1 MDKKRL
7 EYITTRYLEGKASP
21 EEEEELLR
29 ATESSPEWEAAFHRQ
44 TAGWNPLEHPDL
56 RMEQK
61 WNRLSALISGEAER
75 KKPAAPLLFVPR
87 TRFVS
92 VAAAIAVICLVSLTV
107 YWLTHTT
114 SETSPLSWQTLTAE
128 GADRSLTLPD
138 GSSVFLREGA
148 TLTYPAAFPSA
159 SREVRLAGEAFFEI
173 VPDVQQPFTVEAGGL
188 YVRVLGT
195 SFSVSAPERADT
207 VSVILVE
214 GKVGLNDR
222 QRKEIVRLSPD
233 QKADYSRKNGGYTV
247 ATVDSRRL
255 TSWRKGV
262 ITYDNASLPEIVRL
276 IEQTYHVSIAY
287 REDTT
292 QRFSGAFLKTQP
304 LGIVLEQT
312 EKLTGTPLTV
322 SP

>member
-1 MDKKRL
+1 MDRKRL
-7 EYITTRYLEGKASP
+7 EYITTRYLEGKASA

-29 ATESSPEWEAAFHRQ
+29 ATESSPEWEEAFHRQ
-44 TAGWNPLEHPDL
+44 TARWNPLERPDL
-56 RMEQK
+56 GMEQK
-61 WNRLSALISGEAER
+61 WNRLSALISGESETE
-75 KKPAAPLLFVPR
+75 KPTAPVLFVPH
-87 TRFVS
+87 TRFIS
-92 VAAAIAVICLVSLTV
+92 IAAAIAVICLISLTA
-107 YWLTHTT
+107 YWFTHTAPEAST
-114 SETSPLSWQTLTAE
+114 LSWQTLTAE
-128 GADRSLTLPD
+128 GSDRSLTLPD

-159 SREVRLAGEAFFEI
+159 SREVRLAGEAFFEV
-173 VPDVQQPFTVEAGGL
+173 VPNKQQPFTVETGGL

-195 SFSVSAPERADT
+195 SFSVCAPERADT

-214 GKVGLNDR
+214 GKVGLSDPD
-222 QRKEIVRLSPD
+222 RKEIVRLSPD
-233 QKADYSRKNGGYTV
+233 QKVDYSLQNKQYTV
-247 ATVDSRRL
+247 ATVDSKRL

-287 REDTT
+287 KEDTT

-304 LGIVLEQT
+304 LETVLEQT
-312 EKLTGTPLTV
+312 GKLTGTPLTV

>member
-7 EYITTRYLEGKASP
+7 EYITTRYLEGKASA

-29 ATESSPEWEAAFHRQ
+29 ATESSPEWEEAFHRQ
-44 TAGWNPLEHPDL
+44 TARWNPLERPDL
-56 RMEQK
+56 RVEEK
-61 WNRLSALISGEAER
+61 WNRLSGLISGKTDTE
-75 KKPAAPLLFVPR
+75 KPAAPVLFIPH
-87 TRFVS
+87 TRFIS
-92 VAAAIAVICLVSLTV
+92 IAAAIIVICLVSLTA
-107 YWLTHTT
+107 YWFTHTAHEP
-114 SETSPLSWQTLTAE
+114 SISWQTLTAE
-128 GADRSLTLPD
+128 GSDRSLTLPD

-159 SREVRLAGEAFFEI
+159 SREVWLAGEAFFEV
-173 VPDVQQPFTVEAGGL
+173 VPNKQQPFTVEAGGL

-195 SFSVSAPERADT
+195 SFSVCAPQQADT

-214 GKVGLNDR
+214 GKVGLNDPD
-222 QRKEIVRLSPD
+222 RKEIVRLSPD
-233 QKADYSRKNGGYTV
+233 QKADYSLKDKQYTL
-247 ATVDSRRL
+247 ATVDSKRL

-262 ITYDNASLPEIVRL
+262 ITYDNASLSEIVCL

-287 REDTT
+287 KEDTT

-304 LGIVLEQT
+304 LETVLEQT
-312 EKLTGTPLTV
+312 GKLTGTPLTV